1 MLMKKYLSLYC
12 NQERDMNREQII
24 DTFRS
29 LAMSQGFYGRLLR
42 GINEMDEDDREEY
55 LSYLE
60 SLNFADEL
68 DLILYIEG

>member
-1 MLMKKYLSLYC
+1 
-12 NQERDMNREQII
+12 MNREQII